1 MQDGIIVGII
11 FFSFAAVAFSFLYF
25 AYRNKMALQE
35 TIRLAMEK
43 GQNLSPESIEQILQ
57 SQAAPQKDFKRGILL
72 VSLAVAIGLFGMLE
86 GFDTTIIGLSL
97 FPLALGAGYLLVW
110 KFDQQAS

>member
-1 MQDGIIVGII
+1 MFTSVV
-11 FFSFAAVAFSFLYF
+11 AVAFSFLYF
-25 AYRNKMALQE
+25 GHRNKMALQE
-35 TIRLAMEK
+35 TIRLAMDK

-72 VSLAVAIGLFGMLE
+72 VCLALATAAYGLLDGY
-86 GFDTTIIGLSL
+86 DSTIIGLSM

-110 KFDQQAS
+110 KFDQQQP